1 MTRNFMLFMCL
12 ICSFFAGYSVLAAD
26 NPPTLDPEP
35 ELTWTEKLKEDAAR
49 ASEVIKED
57 ASKAGAAI
65 KSGAVKTGEAVKKG
79 AVKTGETVKKGAVKT
94 GEAAKRGYEKVEDYF
109 SDDE

>member
-1 MTRNFMLFMCL
+1 MRNFMLYLCL
-12 ICSFFAGYSVLAAD
+12 FCCAFFGYSVYAAD
-26 NPPTLDPEP
+26 NPPTLDPEE
-35 ELTWTEKLKEDAAR
+35 ELSWTDKLKQDAAR
-49 ASEVIKED
+49 AGEVIKDD

-65 KSGAVKTGEAVKKG
+65 KSGAVKTGDAVKRG

-109 SDDE
+109 SDEE